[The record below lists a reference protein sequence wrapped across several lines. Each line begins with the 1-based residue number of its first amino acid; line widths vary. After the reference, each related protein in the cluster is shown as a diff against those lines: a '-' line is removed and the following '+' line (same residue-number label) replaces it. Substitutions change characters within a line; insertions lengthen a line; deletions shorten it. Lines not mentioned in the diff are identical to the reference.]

1 MALTFYTQSKKDY
14 APIWV
19 RYRQHSIDAKAR
31 TLLYIETGRLKNNK
45 ILKHKMTASSD
56 AHQKMLITEKNKA
69 LDFVANQIQL
79 LEIKIVNDINN
90 KKETDIVNSKWLTRA
105 VQPRLADKTFIE
117 NFEEYIK
124 VKKNKTKNTVTSL
137 RTCVSA
143 FKEFQV
149 DTNTTYYLTNID
161 KDFKKAFIDWC
172 DAQGYAISTLK
183 LFLTK
188 IKGVCYHFELEGEK
202 ISPYLKLLTKDIVD
216 KKKNEI
222 FLTIQE
228 IETIKGLKLEDK
240 HLDNARDWLV
250 LSFYLGQRYGD
261 YINLTKKNIHDDG
274 TIRLTQ
280 QKTTAKVTIA
290 ITPSEQAII
299 DKYKGGFPKPIIN
312 SLLNQRFKKICRIA
326 GIDKMTPT
334 MQTKGRKNGNKSMV
348 TEKPKYQLASTHIGR
363 RSFVTHFYGKMKT
376 SEIMRQTGHKTEKV
390 FFEYL
395 NEARDFDVEAVRK
408 SKTNASQIKI
418 LK

>member
-31 TLLYIETGRLKNNK
+31 TLLSVETGRLKHNK

-56 AHQKMLITEKNKA
+56 AHQKMLITHKNNA
-69 LDFVANQIQL
+69 LDSVKQQIEL
-79 LEIKIVNDINN
+79 LEIKILDSLNN
-90 KKETDIVNSKWLTRA
+90 RKETDVVNSKWLTRA

-124 VKKNKTKNTVTSL
+124 VKKDKRKNTVVSL
-137 RTCVSA
+137 GTCISA
-143 FKEFQV
+143 FKEFQA

-161 KDFKKAFIDWC
+161 KEFKKAFIDWS
-172 DAQGYAISTLK
+172 DAQGYAVSTLK

-202 ISPYLKLLTKDIVD
+202 ISPYVKLLTKDIVA

-228 IETIKGLKLEDK
+228 VESIKKLKLEDK

-250 LSFYLGQRYGD
+250 LSFYLGQRYSD
-261 YINLTKKNIHDDG
+261 YIGLTKKNIHNDG

-280 QKTTAKVTIA
+280 QKTSAKVTIA
-290 ITPSEQAII
+290 ITPSEQAVIN
-299 DKYKGGFPKPIIN
+299 KHNGGFPKPIIN

-334 MQTKGRKNGNKSMV
+334 MQSKGFKNGNKSMV
-348 TEKPKYQLASTHIGR
+348 TEKPKYQLVSTHIGR
-363 RSFVTHFYGKMKT
+363 RSFVTHYYGKMAT
-376 SEIMRQTGHKTEKV
+376 ADIMRQTGHKTEEV
-390 FFEYL
+390 FFKYL
-395 NEARDFDVEAVRK
+395 NEARDFDVERVRE
-408 SKTNASQIKI
+408 SKTNAS
-418 LK
+418 

>member
-1 MALTFYTQSKKDY
+1 MALTFYTQSKKEY
-14 APIWV
+14 SPIWV

-31 TLLYIETGRLKNNK
+31 TLLNVETGRLKHNK

-56 AHQKMLITEKNKA
+56 AHQKMLITQKNKA
-69 LDFVANQIQL
+69 LDSVKQQIEL
-79 LEIKIVNDINN
+79 LEIKIIDSLNN
-90 KKETDIVNSKWLTRA
+90 RKETDVVNSKWLTRA

-124 VKKNKTKNTVTSL
+124 VKKDKRKNTVVSL
-137 RTCVSA
+137 GTCISA
-143 FKEFQV
+143 FKEFQA

-161 KDFKKAFIDWC
+161 KEFKKAFIDWS
-172 DAQGYAISTLK
+172 DAQGYAVSTLK

-202 ISPYLKLLTKDIVD
+202 ISPYVKLLTKDIVA

-228 IETIKGLKLEDK
+228 IESIKKLKLEDK

-250 LSFYLGQRYGD
+250 LSFYLGQRYSD
-261 YINLTKKNIHDDG
+261 YIKLTKKNIHNDG

-280 QKTTAKVTIA
+280 QKTGAKVTIA
-290 ITPSEQAII
+290 ITPSEQAVIN
-299 DKYKGGFPKPIIN
+299 KHNGGFPKPIIN

-334 MQTKGRKNGNKSMV
+334 MQSKGYKNGNKSMV
-348 TEKPKYQLASTHIGR
+348 TEKPKYQLVSTHIGR
-363 RSFVTHFYGKMKT
+363 RSFVTHYYGKMAT
-376 SEIMRQTGHKTEKV
+376 ADIMRQTGHKTEEV
-390 FFEYL
+390 FFKYL
-395 NEARDFDVEAVRK
+395 NEARDFDVERVRE
-408 SKTNASQIKI
+408 SKTNAS
-418 LK
+418 

>member
-31 TLLYIETGRLKNNK
+31 TLLSVETGRLKHNK

-56 AHQKMLITEKNKA
+56 AHQKKLISQKNKA
-69 LDFVANQIQL
+69 LDSVKQQIEL
-79 LEIKIVNDINN
+79 LEIKILDSLNN
-90 KKETDIVNSKWLTRA
+90 RKETDVVNSKWLTRA

-124 VKKNKTKNTVTSL
+124 VKKDKRKNTVVSL
-137 RTCVSA
+137 GTCISA
-143 FKEFQV
+143 FKEFQA

-161 KDFKKAFIDWC
+161 KEFKKAFIDWS
-172 DAQGYAISTLK
+172 DAQGYAVSTLK

-202 ISPYLKLLTKDIVD
+202 ISPYVKLLTKDIVA

-228 IETIKGLKLEDK
+228 IESIKKLKLEDK

-250 LSFYLGQRYGD
+250 LSFYLGQRYSD
-261 YINLTKKNIHDDG
+261 YIKLTKKNIHNDG

-280 QKTTAKVTIA
+280 QKTGAKVTIA
-290 ITPSEQAII
+290 ITPSEQAVIN
-299 DKYKGGFPKPIIN
+299 KHNGGFPKPIIN

-334 MQTKGRKNGNKSMV
+334 MQSKGYKNGNKSMV
-348 TEKPKYQLASTHIGR
+348 TEKPKYQLVSTHIGR
-363 RSFVTHFYGKMKT
+363 RSFVTHYYGKMAT
-376 SEIMRQTGHKTEKV
+376 ADIMRQTGHKTEEV
-390 FFEYL
+390 FFKYL
-395 NEARDFDVEAVRK
+395 NEARDFDVERVRE
-408 SKTNASQIKI
+408 SKTNAS
-418 LK
+418 

>member
-14 APIWV
+14 SPIWV

-31 TLLYIETGRLKNNK
+31 TLLSVETGRLKHNK

-56 AHQKMLITEKNKA
+56 AHQKMLISHKNNA
-69 LDFVANQIQL
+69 LDSVKQQIEL
-79 LEIKIVNDINN
+79 LEIKILDSLNN
-90 KKETDIVNSKWLTRA
+90 RKETDVVNSKWLTRA

-124 VKKNKTKNTVTSL
+124 VKKDKRKNTVVSL
-137 RTCVSA
+137 GTCISA
-143 FKEFQV
+143 FKEFQA

-161 KDFKKAFIDWC
+161 KEFKKAFIDWS
-172 DAQGYAISTLK
+172 DAQGYAVSTLK

-202 ISPYLKLLTKDIVD
+202 INPYVRVLTKDIVD
-216 KKKNEI
+216 KKKIEI

-228 IETIKGLKLEDK
+228 IESIKKLKLEDK

-250 LSFYLGQRYGD
+250 LSFYLGQRYSD
-261 YINLTKKNIHDDG
+261 YIKLTKKNIHNDG

-280 QKTTAKVTIA
+280 QKTGAKVTIA
-290 ITPSEQAII
+290 ITPSEQAVIN
-299 DKYKGGFPKPIIN
+299 KHNGGFPKPIIN

-334 MQTKGRKNGNKSMV
+334 MQSKGYKNGNKSMV
-348 TEKPKYQLASTHIGR
+348 TEKPKYQLVSTHIGR
-363 RSFVTHFYGKMKT
+363 RSFVTHYYGKMAT
-376 SEIMRQTGHKTEKV
+376 ADIMRQTGHKTEEV
-390 FFEYL
+390 FFKYL
-395 NEARDFDVEAVRK
+395 NEARDFDVERVRE
-408 SKTNASQIKI
+408 SKTNAS
-418 LK
+418 

>member
-14 APIWV
+14 SPIWV

-31 TLLYIETGRLKNNK
+31 TLLSVETGRLKHNK

-56 AHQKMLITEKNKA
+56 AHQKMLISHKNNA
-69 LDFVANQIQL
+69 LDSVKQQIEL
-79 LEIKIVNDINN
+79 LEIKILDSLNN
-90 KKETDIVNSKWLTRA
+90 RKETDVVNSKWLTRA

-117 NFEEYIK
+117 NFEEYI
-124 VKKNKTKNTVTSL
+124 NIKTKGKSKHTVL
-137 RTCVSA
+137 NLQTCISA
-143 FKEFQV
+143 FEEFQA

-161 KDFKKAFIDWC
+161 KEFKIAFIDWC
-172 DAQGYAISTLK
+172 DAKGYAVSTLK

-202 ISPYLKLLTKDIVD
+202 INPYVRVLTKDIVD
-216 KKKNEI
+216 KKKIEI

-228 IETIKGLKLEDK
+228 IESIKKLKLEDK

-250 LSFYLGQRYGD
+250 LSFYLGQRYSD
-261 YINLTKKNIHDDG
+261 YIGLTKKNIHNDG

-280 QKTTAKVTIA
+280 QKTGAKVTIA

-299 DKYKGGFPKPIIN
+299 DKYNGGFPKPIRN

-326 GIDKMTPT
+326 GIDEMTPT

-348 TEKPKYQLASTHIGR
+348 TEKPKYELVSTHIGR
-363 RSFVTHFYGKMKT
+363 RSFVTHFYGKMKI
-376 SEIMRQTGHKTEKV
+376 SDIMGQTGHKTQKV

-395 NEARDFDVEAVRK
+395 NEGREIDVEKVRE
-408 SKTNASQIKI
+408 SKTNAS
-418 LK
+418 

>member
-14 APIWV
+14 SPIWV

-31 TLLYIETGRLKNNK
+31 TLLSVETGRLKHNK

-56 AHQKMLITEKNKA
+56 AHQKKLITHKNNA
-69 LDFVANQIQL
+69 LDSVKQQIEL
-79 LEIKIVNDINN
+79 LEIKILDSLNN
-90 KKETDIVNSKWLTRA
+90 RKETDVVNSKWLTRA

-124 VKKNKTKNTVTSL
+124 VKKDKRKNTVVSL
-137 RTCVSA
+137 GTCISA
-143 FKEFQV
+143 FKEFQA

-161 KDFKKAFIDWC
+161 KEFKKAFIDWS
-172 DAQGYAISTLK
+172 DAQGYAVSTLK

-202 ISPYLKLLTKDIVD
+202 ISPYVKLLTKDIVA

-228 IETIKGLKLEDK
+228 VESIKKLKLEDK

-250 LSFYLGQRYGD
+250 LSFYLGQRYSD
-261 YINLTKKNIHDDG
+261 YIKLTKKNIHNDG

-280 QKTTAKVTIA
+280 QKTGAKVTIA
-290 ITPSEQAII
+290 ITPSEQAVIN
-299 DKYKGGFPKPIIN
+299 KHNGGFPKPIIN

-334 MQTKGRKNGNKSMV
+334 MQSKGFKNGNKSMV
-348 TEKPKYQLASTHIGR
+348 TEKPKYQLVSTHIGR
-363 RSFVTHFYGKMKT
+363 RSFVTHYYGKMAT
-376 SEIMRQTGHKTEKV
+376 ADIMRQTGHKTEEV
-390 FFEYL
+390 FFKYL
-395 NEARDFDVEAVRK
+395 NEARDFDVERVRE
-408 SKTNASQIKI
+408 SKTNAS
-418 LK
+418 